1 MVTTARRRPFRAALA
16 LALPMVATLGLLSA
30 TPATAD
36 EMRKNQYWLDAYG
49 ITKAWESTKGAGV
62 KVAVIDSGV
71 DGSHP
76 DLKGAVVGGT
86 DVSGSGTP
94 NGQKGIGDEPVHG
107 TLVASLLAGRGH
119 GGEKTDNPK
128 PDGVVGVAP
137 EAQLLTVSTWLG
149 SPNPSGKSIDEQIP
163 QAVRWA
169 VDNGAK
175 VINMSLSS
183 TSPAWPASWDSAFLY
198 AEQHDVV
205 IIAAAGN
212 REAGLTQV
220 GAPAT
225 IPGVVAVAGL
235 KKDGTSSQGSST
247 QGITIA
253 VSAPAEA
260 LVGAV
265 PGTGYANWSGSSGA
279 APIVAGVAAL
289 IRSKYPEMKAAQV
302 INRILLSAKHK
313 GDAGHNS
320 TYGYGAL
327 DADAAVNADIA
338 PVNVSPLP
346 SLQDWITIHRRN
358 EPSSPPATTA
368 SKPPVTAGPTLP
380 EPTTPVALP
389 PSQLDSGVPAA
400 IIIGFGVLLLLV
412 IAGGVVHLSVLRR
425 RSVTERG
432 SQDTS

>member
-1 MVTTARRRPFRAALA
+1 MALSV
-16 LALPMVATLGLLSA
+16 LSLLGVLSVASV
-30 TPATAD
+30 TPASAD
-36 EMRKNQYWLDAYG
+36 EMRDNQYWLDEYG

-76 DLKGAVVGGT
+76 DLKGAVVGGA
-86 DVSGSGTP
+86 DVSGAGAK
-94 NGQKGIGDEPVHG
+94 NGQKGIGDKPVHG

-119 GGEKTDNPK
+119 GGKADDSPK

-149 SPNPSGKSIDEQIP
+149 SPNPAGKSIDDQIP

-169 VDNGAK
+169 VDQGAK

-183 TSPAWPASWDSAFLY
+183 TSPAWPESWDSAFLY

-212 REAGLTQV
+212 RESGLTQV

-235 KKDGTSSQGSST
+235 KKDGTSSQDSST

-265 PGTGYANWSGSSGA
+265 PGGGYANWSGSSGA

-289 IRSKYPEMKAAQV
+289 IRAKYPDMKAAQV
-302 INRILLSAKHK
+302 INRLLLSAKHK
-313 GDAGHNS
+313 GSAGHNS
-320 TYGYGAL
+320 IYGYGAL
-327 DADAAVNADIA
+327 DADAALNADIA
-338 PVNVSPLP
+338 PVTVSPLP

-358 EPSSPPATTA
+358 QPTPTVTKPAA
-368 SKPPVTAGPTLP
+368 QPPVTPAPMQP
-380 EPTTPVALP
+380 EATTPVALP
-389 PSQLDSGVPAA
+389 PSQLDSALPAT
-400 IIIGFGVLLLLV
+400 IVIGFGVLLLLV
-412 IAGGVVHLSVLRR
+412 LLAGAAHLTVLRR
-425 RSVTERG
+425 RSVIERR